1 MKGKNVTAHESDS
14 IQVGGIMNLQQNCIQ
29 KIIKLEWAMFQK
41 VRSLAPATCQSN
53 PNAFTRIRGAIFR
66 QWPFD
71 VLAAYLEYLEAAQRE
86 GRNLLTEKYARMD
99 NKIGAITDHPR
110 LNDIVDIETQW
121 QQQIRDRYPAL
132 YRRVCRDTNLEDN
145 GSNFSVYLRCELETY
160 GEKAIGHYYEWV
172 KRGHKK
178 GENHAIAMLQ
188 ELVQAEGFLSIEQ
201 AENYFRKDPLA
212 WIQIKMRAAD
222 FSISEHVIR
231 FITARLITLNE
242 IETAIAN
249 GKITKIHYNHKKLES
264 WLVTGNANGKALSV
278 LCAQVNEDHLAVLLT
293 FLVIPP
299 QWEELACS
307 TMIQEAVMSQ
317 EIKQCYFCGGEVTP
331 IVMGNFDYRLEGN
344 LYVVKNVPGGLCREC
359 GEKYVSAD
367 TAKILNELVL
377 SGDGQETE
385 SINVLSYPSD
395 SFK

>member
-1 MKGKNVTAHESDS
+1 M
-14 IQVGGIMNLQQNCIQ
+14 GGIMDLQQNSIQ

-41 VRSLAPATCQSN
+41 VRSFAPASCQSN
-53 PNAFTRIRGAIFR
+53 PNAFARIRGAIFR

-99 NKIGAITDHPR
+99 NKIGAIIDHHL

-160 GEKAIGHYYEWV
+160 GEKAIIHYYKWV
-172 KRGHKK
+172 KRGHQN
-178 GENHAIAMLQ
+178 GENYAIAMLE
-188 ELVQAEGFLSIEQ
+188 ELVHSEGFLNIEQ
-201 AENYFRKDPLA
+201 AENYFGRDPLT

-231 FITARLITLNE
+231 FITARFITLDE
-242 IETAIAN
+242 IEIAIAN
-249 GKITKIHYNHKKLES
+249 GKIAKIHYNHKKLQS
-264 WLVTGNANGKALSV
+264 WLVTGSANGKSLSV
-278 LCAQVNEDHLAVLLT
+278 LCAQVNGDYLVVLLT

-299 QWEELACS
+299 QWEELTCS
-307 TMIQEAVMSQ
+307 TRIQEAVMSQ
-317 EIKQCYFCGGEVTP
+317 EIKQCYFCGGEVTS

-344 LYVVKNVPGGLCREC
+344 LYVVKNVPGGLCQEC

-377 SGDGQETE
+377 RCDGPEIE
-385 SINVLSYPSD
+385 SIKILNYPSE
-395 SFK
+395 SVK

>member
-132 YRRVCRDTNLEDN
+132 YRRGCRDKN
-145 GSNFSVYLRCELETY
+145 
-160 GEKAIGHYYEWV
+160 
-172 KRGHKK
+172 
-178 GENHAIAMLQ
+178 
-188 ELVQAEGFLSIEQ
+188 
-201 AENYFRKDPLA
+201 
-212 WIQIKMRAAD
+212 
-222 FSISEHVIR
+222 
-231 FITARLITLNE
+231 
-242 IETAIAN
+242 
-249 GKITKIHYNHKKLES
+249 
-264 WLVTGNANGKALSV
+264 
-278 LCAQVNEDHLAVLLT
+278 
-293 FLVIPP
+293 
-299 QWEELACS
+299 
-307 TMIQEAVMSQ
+307 
-317 EIKQCYFCGGEVTP
+317 
-331 IVMGNFDYRLEGN
+331 LEGN
-344 LYVVKNVPGGLCREC
+344 GSKFRGYFR
-359 GEKYVSAD
+359 GEIGK
-367 TAKILNELVL
+367 
-377 SGDGQETE
+377 
-385 SINVLSYPSD
+385 
-395 SFK
+395 